1 MDDKDEFDL
10 ASVVAQDEVQFYVT
24 HPKTKK
30 PTTWCW
36 TFYGPGHPNTIAVAN
51 STLREV
57 LDLQAAK
64 EQARVNGKKWKEEVE
79 DIEALRLKN
88 IRRIVART
96 KTFTPVKLGAETIT
110 FTQMAAEKL
119 LLDRNMMWL
128 LEDILEFLSATENF
142 IQPSPRS

>member
-1 MDDKDEFDL
+1 MDTEEFDL
-10 ASVVAQDEVQFYVT
+10 ASVVAQDEVQYYVI

-30 PTTWCW
+30 PTSWCW

-51 STLREV
+51 TTLREV
-57 LDLQAAK
+57 LDVQAAK

-79 DIEALRLKN
+79 DIETLRRKN
-88 IRRIVART
+88 IGRIVART

>member
-1 MDDKDEFDL
+1 MDTEEFDL

-57 LDLQAAK
+57 LDIQAAK

-79 DIEALRLKN
+79 DIEALRRKN
-88 IRRIVART
+88 IRKIVART
-96 KTFTPVKLGAETIT
+96 KTFSPVKLGAETIT

>member
-1 MDDKDEFDL
+1 MDTEEFDL

-57 LDLQAAK
+57 LDIQAAK

-88 IRRIVART
+88 IGRIVART
-96 KTFTPVKLGAETIT
+96 KEFSPVKLGKETIT
-110 FTQMAAEKL
+110 FSPEAAKKL

-142 IQPSPRS
+142 IPPSPRS